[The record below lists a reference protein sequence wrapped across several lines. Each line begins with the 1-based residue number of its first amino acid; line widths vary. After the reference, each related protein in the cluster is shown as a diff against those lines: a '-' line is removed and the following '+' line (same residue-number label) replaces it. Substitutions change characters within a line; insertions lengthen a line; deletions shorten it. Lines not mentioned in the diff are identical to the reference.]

1 MSWDFYQC
9 LVNDKPASIYLNLG
23 LASRAPLAGYPELFY
38 LRIPMCQPR
47 EDGLSSQAEFET
59 LNQIE
64 DKVVEALTADNK
76 MIYVGRLTSDGCR
89 DLFFY
94 SSSDDI
100 DEEALELSLSD
111 FSEYAWEGGINPDP
125 DWETYF
131 QLLMPSETQLES
143 IKNRRVCDAMVEKGE
158 VFKTPRE
165 IMHWAYFATET
176 AASEYT
182 AKVQAAGYQ
191 VLDTQ
196 LQDNDDERYCV
207 QVRNVGI
214 PSHQQIDEFTLP
226 LFQAAVELGGRY
238 DGWESAVKT
247 I

>member
-23 LASRAPLAGYPELFY
+23 LAKEAPLDDYPELFY

-76 MIYVGRLTSDGCR
+76 MIYAGRLTSDGCR

-94 SSSDDI
+94 SNNDDI

-111 FSEYAWEGGINPDP
+111 FSEYAWEGGINSDP

-143 IKNRRVCDAMVEKGE
+143 IKNRRVCDAMADQGE
-158 VFKTPRE
+158 VFNTPRE
-165 IMHWAYFATET
+165 IMHWAYFTSEA
-176 AASEYT
+176 AASDYVGKARE
-182 AKVQAAGYQ
+182 AGYQ
-191 VLDTQ
+191 VLNVHV
-196 LQDNDDERYCV
+196 QDNDGESYCV
-207 QVRNVGI
+207 QVSNVGI
-214 PSHQQIDEFTLP
+214 PSHQQIDEYTLP
-226 LFQAAVELGGRY
+226 LFMAAAELDGRY

-247 I
+247 M